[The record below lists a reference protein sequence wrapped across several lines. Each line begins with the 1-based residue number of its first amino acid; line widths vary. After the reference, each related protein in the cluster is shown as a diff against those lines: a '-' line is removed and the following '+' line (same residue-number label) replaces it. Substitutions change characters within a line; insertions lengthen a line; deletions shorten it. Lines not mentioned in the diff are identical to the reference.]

1 MNVQFQYDPYSLE
14 SWDIEGYGTVYVSDL
29 IFDDS
34 QLIWMRL
41 DEITMEPISADDME
55 TALEPVFWLSS
66 KDLDYTLELSES
78 ELIPYLGD

>member
-1 MNVQFQYDPYSLE
+1 MYDPYSLE

-66 KDLDYTLELSES
+66 KELFRDLQLSES
-78 ELIPYLGD
+78 LLIPYLGD

>member
-1 MNVQFQYDPYSLE
+1 MTVKYDPYSPE

-29 IFDDS
+29 IFDDNK
-34 QLIWMRL
+34 LIWMRL

-66 KDLDYTLELSES
+66 KELFRDLHLSES
-78 ELIPYLGD
+78 QLIPYLGD